1 MPIPGREHYRTK
13 KAHFFRLPSFGRGVP
28 YICRHKTWNEL
39 EMKKQLQ
46 QKIQKQTLKDEK
58 LHQMEVSG
66 AEAVIQMLT
75 EEGFRVQGEFLE
87 NRVAL
92 EFTLSTGKT
101 ITLQVD
107 YTSLTTGCDNIKKL
121 ITQLDR

>member
-1 MPIPGREHYRTK
+1 
-13 KAHFFRLPSFGRGVP
+13 
-28 YICRHKTWNEL
+28 
-39 EMKKQLQ
+39 MKKQLQ

-75 EEGFRVQGEFLE
+75 DEGFRVQGEFLE
-87 NRVAL
+87 NRVVL
-92 EFTLSTGKT
+92 EFTLSTGKN

>member
-1 MPIPGREHYRTK
+1 
-13 KAHFFRLPSFGRGVP
+13 
-28 YICRHKTWNEL
+28 
-39 EMKKQLQ
+39 MKKQLQ

-58 LHQMEVSG
+58 LHQMEVSV

-75 EEGFRVQGEFLE
+75 DEGFRVQGEFLE
-87 NRVAL
+87 NRVVL
-92 EFTLSTGKT
+92 EFTLSTGKN

>member
-1 MPIPGREHYRTK
+1 
-13 KAHFFRLPSFGRGVP
+13 
-28 YICRHKTWNEL
+28 
-39 EMKKQLQ
+39 MKKQLQ

-75 EEGFRVQGEFLE
+75 DEGFRVQGEFLE

-101 ITLQVD
+101 IHLQVD
-107 YTSLTTGCDNIKKL
+107 YSSLTTGCDNIKKL

>member
-1 MPIPGREHYRTK
+1 
-13 KAHFFRLPSFGRGVP
+13 
-28 YICRHKTWNEL
+28 
-39 EMKKQLQ
+39 MKKQLQ

-66 AEAVIQMLT
+66 AEAVIKMLT
-75 EEGFRVQGEFLE
+75 EDGFKVEGEFLE

-92 EFTLSTGKT
+92 DFTLSTGKN

-107 YTSLTTGCDNIKKL
+107 YSSLTTGCDNIKKL
-121 ITQLDR
+121 INQLDR